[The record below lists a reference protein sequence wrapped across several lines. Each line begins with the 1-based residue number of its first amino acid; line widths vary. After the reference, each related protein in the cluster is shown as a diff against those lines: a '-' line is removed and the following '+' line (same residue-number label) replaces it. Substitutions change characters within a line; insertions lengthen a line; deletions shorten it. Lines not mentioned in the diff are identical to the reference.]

1 VPLTAFLGGRS
12 LLAPKF
18 SPSAW
23 ADLKEHRP
31 RPVLSCGETAVVK
44 TSPIGTQF
52 FAHKGRAHPVHKGE
66 TKEHLHV
73 KAAVVEAAAALGWTA
88 RAEVRAPDGS
98 WIADVLVEKDGRQIA
113 FEVQISAQDA
123 ERYLERQARY
133 ERDGIECF
141 WLTARASTEHLPGV
155 PVLRVDPHAKDLA
168 VSVRSRV
175 SAEMPLGTFVAA
187 VLEGPLRW
195 APTPPATVTGTIRWG
210 MHVCDACDTRSIVW
224 DVDPRRTISCDRCSW
239 WASGAE
245 LAPSAAPSAAA
256 ARRGAT
262 EPFAVWRELMPR
274 VPSTFGCPICAAEIP
289 PTDLRW
295 LFRRRASDYCAVRT
309 VVLDVTQAE
318 SHWCAPD
325 KGLQGAHDVVEYLAR
340 RGSTL
345 RRVVPQEKGDLNRL
359 RRDAAQL
366 HALRAQEAQEASEK
380 QERLEAYRRD
390 RAERLRRGEAAQRGA
405 TPEQLGLPPL
415 TGTKPTN
422 SHERTAAINAYVV
435 AHPGLAPGE
444 VRRLFPR
451 FSVICDCRSCAEIQ
465 AAYPDDERRTLFSP
479 RIVGS
484 IVPRRR

>member
-1 VPLTAFLGGRS
+1 MTAFLGERS
-12 LLAPKF
+12 LLAPML
-18 SPSAW
+18 SSGDW
-23 ADLKEHRP
+23 LDLKEHRP
-31 RPVLSCGETAVVK
+31 RPVLSCGATAVVK
-44 TSPIGTQF
+44 TSQLGTQF
-52 FAHKGRAHPVHKGE
+52 FAHKGPAHPGHKGE
-66 TKEHLHV
+66 TLEHLHV

-98 WIADVLVEKDGRQIA
+98 WVADVLVEKAGRRIA
-113 FEVQISAQDA
+113 FEVQISSQDA

-168 VSVRSRV
+168 VSVRSRA
-175 SAEMPLGTFVAA
+175 SAEMPLATFVEA

-195 APTPPATVTGTIRWG
+195 APTPPATVTGSIRWG

-224 DVDPRRTISCDRCSW
+224 DVDPCRMIACDRCSW

-245 LAPSAAPSAAA
+245 LVPSTAPSAAA
-256 ARRGAT
+256 ARLRAT
-262 EPFAVWRELMPR
+262 EPFAVWRELLPK
-274 VPSTFGCPICAAEIP
+274 VPSTFGCPRCAAEIP

-325 KGLQGAHDVVEYLAR
+325 KGLRGAHDVVEYLAR
-340 RGSTL
+340 RGGTL
-345 RRVVPQEKGDLNRL
+345 RRIVPQDKGDLNRL
-359 RRDAAQL
+359 RREAADLQ
-366 HALRAQEAQEASEK
+366 ALRAQEVQAAFEK

-390 RAERLRRGEAAQRGA
+390 RAERLRRGEAARRGA

-415 TGTKPTN
+415 TSPKPTN

-435 AHPGLAPGE
+435 AHPGLALDD
-444 VRRLFPR
+444 VRRLFPP
-451 FSVICDCRSCAEIQ
+451 FSVICDCHDCAAIL
-465 AAYPDDERRTLFSP
+465 ATYPDDERRTLFRP

-484 IVPRRR
+484 IVPRGR